1 MGERSIEDSQEVQ
14 AKRVKEESG
23 TISSESNLVCFLYLL
38 LRDALPAGEVEKLV
52 TEVVSYD
59 QKPYVFSNG
68 WLGQYALNIKSRLD
82 D

>member
-1 MGERSIEDSQEVQ
+1 MDERSIEEQ
-14 AKRVKEESG
+14 AKRVNKESG

-38 LRDALPAGEVEKLV
+38 LRDMLPAGEVEKLV
-52 TEVVSYD
+52 AEVVSYD
-59 QKPYVFSNG
+59 QKPYEFSNG